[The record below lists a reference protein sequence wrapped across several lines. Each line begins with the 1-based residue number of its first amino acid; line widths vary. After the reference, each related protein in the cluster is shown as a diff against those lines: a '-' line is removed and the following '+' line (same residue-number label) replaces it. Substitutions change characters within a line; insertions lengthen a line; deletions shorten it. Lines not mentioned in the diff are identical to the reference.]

1 MEMGVAA
8 MAEVRQDASGSDW
21 FGVGAGGDL
30 KVHLWAPGFTEFGGG
45 IAAFSREVARGLVE
59 LGHDVRLFGKIDR
72 TGTWKGLRLSGTG
85 VFGGSL
91 QTANF
96 ITTALSAIVTDRPD
110 HVISTH
116 VNFGPAAHVAKNFL
130 RVPYTLVAH
139 GIDVHPGLPRT
150 SLAALREA
158 NRIIAVSVWTRDRVL
173 DLGGIDPENVVIL
186 PNTVDETVFS
196 VGQKSED
203 LIRHYRLQPGEKVV
217 LTVARLDD
225 TERYKG
231 YDRIIEA
238 LPAIQRRCG
247 AVRFIIVGTGEDRAR
262 IAQLAK
268 QKGVESMVSFAGFVS
283 TESLV
288 DHYRLADVFAM
299 PSTGEGFGIVFL
311 EAMGCGTPVV
321 AGNRDGS
328 IDALDGGWLGLTIEP
343 MYVDGIADAIS
354 SILEGRGPGLWFDRK
369 LLHEASMARFGQ
381 KAFVRWLKA
390 SLPF

>member
-1 MEMGVAA
+1 M
-8 MAEVRQDASGSDW
+8 
-21 FGVGAGGDL
+21 
-30 KVHLWAPGFTEFGGG
+30 
-45 IAAFSREVARGLVE
+45 ARGLVE
-59 LGHDVRLFGKIDR
+59 LGHDVRLFGKTDR
-72 TGTWKGLRLSGTG
+72 SGQWNGLRLSGTG

-96 ITTALSAIVTDRPD
+96 IGTAIGSIITDRPD

-116 VNFGPAAHVAKNFL
+116 VNFGPAAQLAKRFS

-150 SLAALREA
+150 SLSAIRDAD
-158 NRIIAVSVWTRDRVL
+158 RIIAVSVWTRDRVL
-173 DLGGIDPENVVIL
+173 DLGGVDPDNVVIL
-186 PNTVDETVFS
+186 PNTVDENRFS
-196 VGQKSED
+196 VGPKSAQ
-203 LIRHYRLQPGEKVV
+203 LIQRYKLQPGEKVI

-238 LPAIQRRCG
+238 LPSIHKRCG
-247 AVRFIIVGTGEDRAR
+247 AVRFIIVGSGDDRPR

-268 QKGVESMVSFAGFVS
+268 QKRVEDSVTFAGFVS
-283 TESLV
+283 PEDLV
-288 DHYRLADVFAM
+288 EHYRLADVFAM

-328 IDALDGGWLGLTIEP
+328 IDAVDGGWLGLTTEP
-343 MYVDGIADAIS
+343 LYVEGIAEAIS
-354 SILEGRGPGLWFDRK
+354 SVLEGRGPGLWYNRQQ
-369 LLHEASMARFGQ
+369 LHDAAMARFGQ
-381 KAFVRWLKA
+381 KAFVRWLGKA
-390 SLPF
+390 LPFESR

>member
-1 MEMGVAA
+1 
-8 MAEVRQDASGSDW
+8 MAN
-21 FGVGAGGDL
+21 
-30 KVHLWAPGFTEFGGG
+30 
-45 IAAFSREVARGLVE
+45 GLVE
-59 LGHDVRLFGKIDR
+59 LGHEVRLFGKTDR
-72 TGTWKGLRLSGTG
+72 SGEWNGLRLSGTG

-96 ITTALSAIVTDRPD
+96 ITTSMSAILTDRPD

-116 VNFGPAAHVAKNFL
+116 VNFGPAARVAKQFF

-173 DLGGIDPENVVIL
+173 DLGGISPDDVVIL
-186 PNTVDETVFS
+186 PNTVDENRFS
-196 VGQKSED
+196 IGPKPER
-203 LIRHYRLQPGEKVV
+203 LIREYGLQPGEKVV

-238 LPAIQRRCG
+238 LPAIQKRCG
-247 AVRFIIVGTGEDRAR
+247 AVRFIIAGSGDDQAR
-262 IAQLAK
+262 VAQLVK
-268 QKGVESMVSFAGFVS
+268 KKGLESSVNFAGFV
-283 TESLV
+283 TPESLV
-288 DHYRLADVFAM
+288 EHYRLADVFAM

-328 IDALDGGWLGLTIEP
+328 IDALDGGWLGSTVEP
-343 MYVDGIADAIS
+343 MYVDGIADAICAM
-354 SILEGRGPGLWFDRK
+354 LEGRGPGLWFNRK
-369 LLHEASMARFGQ
+369 LLHDAAIARFGQ

-390 SLPF
+390 ALPFES